1 MHPQLGR
8 GHPDVLQAVLQALG
22 KGGCRGYL
30 DFGPKDVQT
39 LFEIGGPPLALVAVQ
54 GQNPS
59 FVSAWNQ
66 VQSIFAGLE
75 RLSTHLD
82 FGAKR
87 NPSGRIGPASPNFIK
102 RNQATPQCAAVNAG
116 GTVIHLDISDTH
128 GEPGTAT
135 GRRLGQSQLG
145 SGRQDHG
152 LGQDDQKES
161 EKWSCEFL
169 HGGFFSKTNPKRA
182 TFGVGPPPCIYFRGM
197 KNELVLVDPQL
208 RPGVALLR
216 LNRPKELNALN
227 LQLMGELRDALAI
240 LDKDENVRVMVLTGN
255 EKAFAAGADI
265 HQMSGKGAIDMLL
278 IDQFA
283 TWEQIRRLKKPL
295 IAAVSGFVLG
305 GGNELVMHCDLV
317 IASETARFGQPE
329 ILLGIMPGA
338 GGTQRLTR
346 QIGKVNAMEMVLT
359 GQPISAKQALAWGLV
374 NRVVPVEVYL
384 DEALRLASEI
394 ALRAPLAV
402 RLAKESVLKAQDS
415 SLSEGLE
422 FERKNFYM
430 LFASADQKEGMDAF
444 VNKRPPQFTG
454 S

>member
-1 MHPQLGR
+1 
-8 GHPDVLQAVLQALG
+8 
-22 KGGCRGYL
+22 
-30 DFGPKDVQT
+30 
-39 LFEIGGPPLALVAVQ
+39 
-54 GQNPS
+54 
-59 FVSAWNQ
+59 
-66 VQSIFAGLE
+66 
-75 RLSTHLD
+75 
-82 FGAKR
+82 
-87 NPSGRIGPASPNFIK
+87 
-102 RNQATPQCAAVNAG
+102 
-116 GTVIHLDISDTH
+116 
-128 GEPGTAT
+128 
-135 GRRLGQSQLG
+135 
-145 SGRQDHG
+145 
-152 LGQDDQKES
+152 
-161 EKWSCEFL
+161 
-169 HGGFFSKTNPKRA
+169 
-182 TFGVGPPPCIYFRGM
+182 
-197 KNELVLVDPQL
+197 VDPQI

-227 LQLMGELRDALAI
+227 LQLMAELRDALAI
-240 LDKDENVRVMVLTGN
+240 LDKDENVRAMVLTGN

-278 IDQFA
+278 IDQFS

-317 IASETARFGQPE
+317 VASETARFGQPE

-359 GQPISAKQALAWGLV
+359 GQPIAAKQALAWGLV

-415 SLSEGLE
+415 NLSEGLE